1 MSGSTHR
8 QNTPSSGSSTGP
20 PSYTTMAPSTAEMAT
35 EIQQLRAMVNT
46 LRGQAYFEFFPT
58 KMASAKARVLL
69 AAQIMEGT
77 AAAWMEPITRDFLEN
92 DETTRDQETEN
103 IFASWTNFETSLKD
117 AFGLVN
123 EERQAATKIH
133 ELRQTRSAAV
143 YAATFRLISS
153 KLEWEDEPLME
164 IFYQGLK
171 DEVKDE
177 LYKADRPDTLT
188 EYIAMAVKIDERQY
202 ERRKEKAAHKG
213 RRTTY
218 NPYYPNQ
225 FNNRNKGNN
234 GNQGRYQ
241 QPNTSYGTRPGP
253 MEIGAVRTD
262 KKGVE
267 CYYCHKK
274 GHIARE
280 CLKRQREQGTQ
291 QHRPLPEGK
300 KPARFVNAVTTQEV
314 PQTAIRTKTIAM
326 TRGLYDLSGTN
337 DAFFL
342 PSNNLYKT
350 KEEAEKSAGE
360 YAKEK
365 WWNTMKRN
373 KEQREK
379 ETDAGTITEELQ
391 KVTLNHDPPRDNK
404 GRFLQTDEEI
414 KDERQ
419 NWHKKAERMGL
430 VRTIEFTPLPE
441 PEPSATASKGTRA
454 IAMDDDPYNA
464 SSDTESIT
472 IPDRQLDEPPYE
484 TQDWLQAQDRINQ
497 TPHHDKRQDKELN
510 IRASK
515 EETAHGDWKHQCKP
529 HPEDDPRLLF
539 VDEGHNQ
546 LSWLSCYHIHCPT
559 HQFSKETENCYPIRV
574 MKGPIRRP
582 YEERETRG
590 YRVCTWYD
598 NLGVAVLRP
607 TLKVPEHR
615 TDLQELMKKTTL
627 QLLRTQQVEPDTMHQ
642 LAAHRWEPAYNDD
655 YVAIYSAPLAHLD
668 KVEKIPKGEFGD
680 DPRLAPTSK
689 DHWQLSWMSC
699 YYKECDE
706 HKEAKELSNSFPVR
720 RPGQSEPA
728 PYIEQEAPKAY
739 LYARND
745 LNYFDPRVAN
755 RLELPWKPKSRPY
768 QAINLEGNP
777 FSYNNGIVDSELDH
791 LKVYVE
797 GQNQGITFDV
807 IPSEGHD
814 LVLGYP
820 WLYQYNP
827 HFDWRTGQMLSCD
840 KEAFEDQR
848 DDSEDGMRSQT
859 PAEDARGVRQE
870 QTEDTPPPKGTRH
883 KRHKGKKRQDQRI
896 IARVMQQFKELEQD
910 LEAIKR
916 TPEEERLKNIP
927 PQYRIYEKL
936 FREELETGLPEHTH
950 YDLEIEFID
959 GKQPGF
965 SKLYPLNEAQLPVLK
980 QYIEENI
987 RKGYIRESK
996 SSVGYPVMFV
1006 PKKNGKL
1013 RLCVDFRL
1021 LNEITV
1027 KDRTPLPLIGEL
1039 KDRLFGKR
1047 FFTALDL
1054 KGAYNLIRIKEGH
1067 EWKTAFRTKYGLFEY
1082 LVMPFGLTNAPA
1094 AFQRMINNV
1103 LREHLDIFVVCY
1115 LDDILIFSDTEE
1127 EHTEHVHKVLQTLQ
1141 DANLL
1146 VEPEKSKFHASEVEF
1161 LGHIISHNEI
1171 RMDPKKL
1178 SAVRDWKEPNNVKE
1192 VQAFLGFANYYRKF
1206 LKRFG
1211 KIAIPLTE
1219 LTKKDKPFVMGDK
1232 AKEAFRDIK
1241 KLILS
1246 EPVLKMF
1253 DPSRP
1258 IELETDASDFAL
1270 GAQLGQR
1277 DDEGKLHPIAF
1288 YSHKLHGAEL
1298 NYPIYDKEFLAIVNA
1313 FKEFRHYLIGS
1324 PHRIMVF
1331 TDHKNIVHFAK
1342 TQELSGRQL
1351 RYAEYLSEFDY
1362 VIIHVKGTENGRADA
1377 ISRRS
1382 DLDTGKVKAKEQL
1395 LQFTKEGHL
1404 TQKVIACL
1412 RSYEP
1417 PKHLTKEWKE
1427 KIISEITDR
1436 EVRQLLYRN
1445 ADLVGSNQGM
1455 ITFRKRI
1462 YIPTSCFR
1470 ELIQHCLKAYN
1481 QDYANDKFWDKM
1493 ARDFVLEQ
1501 YLRCYINYDQTNWV
1515 EKLPAAQLAYNTA
1528 TNESTKITPAYAN
1541 FGFNPDAYQQARD
1554 TVINP
1559 KAILTSDQLKNLH
1572 EEMKT
1577 ELEFVRNRM
1586 TTYANKKR
1594 IEGPTF
1600 SEGDMVYFATKNI
1613 QTKRQNKK
1621 LDYKYIGPYKIK
1633 RKIKDT
1639 NYELD
1644 LPPKVKLHPIV
1655 HISLLESAKDTIQ
1668 VKTNNEPDTQVDGP
1682 EEYIVEAILDMAE
1695 IDNKTMYFVKWKDY
1709 PDSENTWEPPEHLS
1723 HAQRLLKGFHQQ
1735 LRTKKGQRQSQT

>member
-1 MSGSTHR
+1 
-8 QNTPSSGSSTGP
+8 
-20 PSYTTMAPSTAEMAT
+20 MAPSTAEMAT
-35 EIQQLRAMVNT
+35 EIQQLRAIVTT
-46 LRGQAYFEFFPT
+46 LRGQVQDQANQGGPPHAPQGRDLGEAIKPPKPTPFNGDPKDVIPFITRCKAYFEFFPT

-234 GNQGRYQ
+234 GSQGRYQ

-253 MEIGAVRTD
+253 MEIGA
-262 KKGVE
+262 
-267 CYYCHKK
+267 
-274 GHIARE
+274 
-280 CLKRQREQGTQ
+280 GTS
-291 QHRPLPEGK
+291 HE
-300 KPARFVNAVTTQEV
+300 NASKDNANKALNNIDHSQKEA

-373 KEQREK
+373 KEQKKKK
-379 ETDAGTITEELQ
+379 EADAGTEITEELQ

-414 KDERQ
+414 KDGRQ

-441 PEPSATASKGTRA
+441 PEPSAAASKGTRA
-454 IAMDDDPYNA
+454 IAMVGKGKALRNELVCTLQEQWRTTIPTTPVATQNPSPSLTDNLTNHPTKCKTGHNGEKNKKKKSTSEPARRKQHTETGSTSA
-464 SSDTESIT
+464 SHIQKTTPDCSSWMTGTTSYRGYPAITSTAPHTSSVRNRRTATRSELRKDLSEGPTKNEKHGDTE
-472 IPDRQLDEPPYE
+472 Y
-484 TQDWLQAQDRINQ
+484 
-497 TPHHDKRQDKELN
+497 
-510 IRASK
+510 
-515 EETAHGDWKHQCKP
+515 AH
-529 HPEDDPRLLF
+529 
-539 VDEGHNQ
+539 
-546 LSWLSCYHIHCPT
+546 
-559 HQFSKETENCYPIRV
+559 
-574 MKGPIRRP
+574 
-582 YEERETRG
+582 
-590 YRVCTWYD
+590 
-598 NLGVAVLRP
+598 
-607 TLKVPEHR
+607 VPEHR

-755 RLELPWKPKSRPY
+755 RLKLPWKPKLRPY

-883 KRHKGKKRQDQRI
+883 RRHKGKKRQDQRI
-896 IARVMQQFKELEQD
+896 IARVIQQFKELEQD

-1013 RLCVDFRL
+1013 RLCVDFRM

-1027 KDRTPLPLIGEL
+1027 KDRTPLPLISEL
-1039 KDRLFGKR
+1039 KDRLFGKK

-1141 DANLL
+1141 NANLL

-1178 SAVRDWKEPNNVKE
+1178 SAVRDWKEPSNVKE

-1219 LTKKDKPFVMGDK
+1219 LTKKDKPFVMGNR

-1395 LQFTKEGHL
+1395 LQYTEEGHL
-1404 TQKVIACL
+1404 TQKVIARL
-1412 RSYEP
+1412 WSYEP

-1427 KIISEITDR
+1427 RIINEITDR

-1445 ADLVGSNQGM
+1445 TEWVGSNQRM
-1455 ITFRKRI
+1455 ITFRKHI
-1462 YIPTSCFR
+1462 YIPTSCMRDF
-1470 ELIQHCLKAYN
+1470 IQHCLRAYN
-1481 QDYANDKFWDKM
+1481 QDQTDDKFWNRM
-1493 ARDFVLEQ
+1493 ARDFVWEESDIEWEHHQ
-1501 YLRCYINYDQTNWV
+1501 IG
-1515 EKLPAAQLAYNTA
+1515 AYAKYTHIYYMV
-1528 TNESTKITPAYAN
+1528 TKESTKP
-1541 FGFNPDAYQQARD
+1541 
-1554 TVINP
+1554 
-1559 KAILTSDQLKNLH
+1559 
-1572 EEMKT
+1572 
-1577 ELEFVRNRM
+1577 
-1586 TTYANKKR
+1586 
-1594 IEGPTF
+1594 
-1600 SEGDMVYFATKNI
+1600 
-1613 QTKRQNKK
+1613 
-1621 LDYKYIGPYKIK
+1621 
-1633 RKIKDT
+1633 
-1639 NYELD
+1639 
-1644 LPPKVKLHPIV
+1644 
-1655 HISLLESAKDTIQ
+1655 
-1668 VKTNNEPDTQVDGP
+1668 
-1682 EEYIVEAILDMAE
+1682 
-1695 IDNKTMYFVKWKDY
+1695 
-1709 PDSENTWEPPEHLS
+1709 
-1723 HAQRLLKGFHQQ
+1723 
-1735 LRTKKGQRQSQT
+1735 

>member
-35 EIQQLRAMVNT
+35 EIQQLRAIVTT
-46 LRGQAYFEFFPT
+46 LRGQVQDQANQGGPPHAPQGRDLGEAIKPPKPTPFNGDPKDVIPFITRCKAYFEFFPT

-234 GNQGRYQ
+234 GSQGRYQ

-253 MEIGAVRTD
+253 MEIGA
-262 KKGVE
+262 
-267 CYYCHKK
+267 
-274 GHIARE
+274 
-280 CLKRQREQGTQ
+280 GTS
-291 QHRPLPEGK
+291 HE
-300 KPARFVNAVTTQEV
+300 NASKDNANKALNNIDHSQKEA

-373 KEQREK
+373 KEQKKKK
-379 ETDAGTITEELQ
+379 EADAGTEITEELQ

-414 KDERQ
+414 KDGRQ

-441 PEPSATASKGTRA
+441 PEPSAAASKGTRA
-454 IAMDDDPYNA
+454 IAMVGKGKALRNELVHFAGTMEDDDPYNA

-472 IPDRQLDEPPYE
+472 IPDRQPDEPPYE
-484 TQDWLQAQDRINQ
+484 MQDWPQWR
-497 TPHHDKRQDKELN
+497 KEQEKEIN

-539 VDEGHNQ
+539 VDDGHNQ

-559 HQFSKETENCYPIRV
+559 HQFI
-574 MKGPIRRP
+574 
-582 YEERETRG
+582 
-590 YRVCTWYD
+590 
-598 NLGVAVLRP
+598 
-607 TLKVPEHR
+607 
-615 TDLQELMKKTTL
+615 
-627 QLLRTQQVEPDTMHQ
+627 EPDTMHQ

-755 RLELPWKPKSRPY
+755 RLKLPWKPKLRPY

-883 KRHKGKKRQDQRI
+883 RRHKGKKRQDQRI
-896 IARVMQQFKELEQD
+896 IARVIQQFKELEQD

-1013 RLCVDFRL
+1013 RLCVDFRM

-1027 KDRTPLPLIGEL
+1027 KDRTPLPLISEL
-1039 KDRLFGKR
+1039 KDRLFGKK

-1141 DANLL
+1141 NANLL

-1178 SAVRDWKEPNNVKE
+1178 SAVRDWKEPSNVKE

-1219 LTKKDKPFVMGDK
+1219 LTKKDKPFVMGNR

-1395 LQFTKEGHL
+1395 LQYTEEGHL
-1404 TQKVIACL
+1404 TQKVIARL
-1412 RSYEP
+1412 WSYEP

-1427 KIISEITDR
+1427 RIINEITDR

-1445 ADLVGSNQGM
+1445 TEWVGSNQRM
-1455 ITFRKRI
+1455 ITFRKHI
-1462 YIPTSCFR
+1462 YIPTSCMRDF
-1470 ELIQHCLKAYN
+1470 IQHCLRAYN
-1481 QDYANDKFWDKM
+1481 QDQTDDKFWNRM
-1493 ARDFVLEQ
+1493 ARDFVWEESDIEWEHHQ
-1501 YLRCYINYDQTNWV
+1501 IG
-1515 EKLPAAQLAYNTA
+1515 AYAKYTHIYYMV
-1528 TNESTKITPAYAN
+1528 TKESTKP
-1541 FGFNPDAYQQARD
+1541 
-1554 TVINP
+1554 
-1559 KAILTSDQLKNLH
+1559 
-1572 EEMKT
+1572 
-1577 ELEFVRNRM
+1577 
-1586 TTYANKKR
+1586 
-1594 IEGPTF
+1594 
-1600 SEGDMVYFATKNI
+1600 
-1613 QTKRQNKK
+1613 
-1621 LDYKYIGPYKIK
+1621 
-1633 RKIKDT
+1633 
-1639 NYELD
+1639 
-1644 LPPKVKLHPIV
+1644 
-1655 HISLLESAKDTIQ
+1655 
-1668 VKTNNEPDTQVDGP
+1668 
-1682 EEYIVEAILDMAE
+1682 
-1695 IDNKTMYFVKWKDY
+1695 
-1709 PDSENTWEPPEHLS
+1709 
-1723 HAQRLLKGFHQQ
+1723 
-1735 LRTKKGQRQSQT
+1735 